1 METYGWDV
9 VCACSAARLDA
20 LLAKQF
26 EASPASLHY
35 EAEDGSTIEAELA
48 PWHLVAGGANK
59 KLHMECP
66 ITKGSVSTPMGDVPL
81 DGVTCVIEVELA
93 FVSDAEGKKRDLRFD
108 LRVEASAAGDE
119 TPGSVFVVNPDK
131 DGVLAGKDPGGAGKM
146 TLHDGLAACLVANR
160 EKLAFVV
167 ASMDLTPSGEGAW
180 LVPHHS
186 SYCYVQGGAGAAG
199 YLAVLSVVDEG
210 RDVSK
215 LGRNVDPALC
225 DGKHDTCVAYH
236 KRVFLEHVVRPQL
249 KDGYPGATDASFLM
263 VGDEIYAV
271 PLLCCPPV
279 RYGLIDYEPF
289 LWSMKVAVSASHV
302 TTEAMGSFAIKGLPD
317 ATASF
322 KVSTSATCSY
332 DAAGGVLSMKAA
344 EEPKTSSSTH
354 IPWYDYLIAGPFLL
368 LIGGIVGAIA
378 GVIVGVVIAVVTDA
392 IAGKSDRQTKAESG
406 SLALA
411 DWTAARIAWPG
422 SERWR
427 VDEVTLSDAL
437 VLRCTLKEPA

>member
-1 METYGWDV
+1 MTRIELQHPARRFRAPLAG
-9 VCACSAARLDA
+9 ALAAA
-20 LLAKQF
+20 LLCAASCSGSSDAQSGAQPKGAGDSAPAAAPAADRPNAPATDVAAADEAADTAQPAAHTATDDAPEVAADRPKQENPF
-26 EASPASLHY
+26 SAV
-35 EAEDGSTIEAELA
+35 TTA
-48 PWHLVAGGANK
+48 PGQG
-59 KLHMECP
+59 P
-66 ITKGSVSTPMGDVPL
+66 KGVDEV
-81 DGVTCVIEVELA
+81 VEL
-93 FVSDAEGKKRDLRFD
+93 
-108 LRVEASAAGDE
+108 
-119 TPGSVFVVNPDK
+119 DK